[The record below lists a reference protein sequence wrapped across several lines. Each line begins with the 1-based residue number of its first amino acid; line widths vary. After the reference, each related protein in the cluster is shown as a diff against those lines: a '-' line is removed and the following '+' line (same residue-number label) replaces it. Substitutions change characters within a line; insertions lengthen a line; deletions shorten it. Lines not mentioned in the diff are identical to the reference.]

1 MLNVANILAVVCDA
15 KSGHDCLA
23 VAFRTAKHLNAHV
36 DALHVRTD
44 PANALPLVG
53 EAMSG
58 VMVDEMMA
66 VAKQES
72 DSRAEKVRAVYDQ
85 LVARMGI
92 ARDDGTPKEGGGFA
106 TSWLEDVGVEEQ
118 VVALRAC
125 RADLIV
131 LSRPA
136 RGNETETLMTLNS
149 ALMQSGRPVLAAPPL
164 SGEAPSNSPFRH
176 VCLFWNGSPE
186 ATRAVTAALPF
197 LAAAEK
203 VTVLRVEEEEWYAP
217 TEDLEAYLIRHGVT
231 TTISKVL
238 ARQGRTGQSL
248 LAAANDVN
256 ADLLVMGAYTR
267 SKLRQLIF
275 GSVTG
280 YIMEN
285 AAIPVLLCH

>member
-1 MLNVANILAVVCDA
+1 MNIANILAVVCDA
-15 KSGHDCLA
+15 KSGHDSLA
-23 VAFRTAKHLNAHV
+23 VAFRAAKNLNAHV

-44 PANALPLVG
+44 PASALPLVG

-58 VMVDEMMA
+58 VMVDEMMG

-72 DSRAEKVRAVYDQ
+72 DKRADMVRAVYDR
-85 LVARMGI
+85 LVAQMGI
-92 ARDDGTPKEGGGFA
+92 ARDDGPPQAGADFT
-106 TSWLEDVGVEEQ
+106 TSWLEDIGVEEQ

-136 RGNETETLMTLNS
+136 PGNETETLMTLNA

-164 SGEAPSNSPFRH
+164 NGELPSHVPFRCI
-176 VCLFWNGSPE
+176 CLFWNGSPE

-203 VTVLRVEEEEWYAP
+203 VTVLRVEEEEWFAP
-217 TEDLEAYLIRHGVT
+217 TEDLEAYLARHGVT
-231 TTISKVL
+231 TTVSQVL
-238 ARQGRTGQSL
+238 PRQGRTGQSL
-248 LAAANDVN
+248 LIAANDMD
-256 ADLLVMGAYTR
+256 ADMLVMGAYTR

-280 YIMEN
+280 YIMEH
-285 AAIPVLLCH
+285 APIPVLLCH